1 MSEENRPGDASGEEI
16 LWHSFTITHV
26 LDCIADPTKNR
37 VIARLSDDISPV
49 FPYVNAVLRGVLYNP
64 EGQTLTIRR
73 GTRLFTF
80 YPRLAIFA
88 KVDGEQDALEQL
100 IWFQALC
107 NDLWRRRGELTPRME
122 RQLLLGPL
130 DVYALLPRLNCR
142 ACGEATCMAFAFGLL
157 LGQHEVEECPHL
169 QEEAYAEGG
178 LRLRELLSATGGRS
192 AHSFQ
197 SSGR

>member
-1 MSEENRPGDASGEEI
+1 MNEGNRPEDAPVKET
-16 LWHSFTITHV
+16 LWRSFTITHV

-73 GTRLFTF
+73 GTRLLTF

-88 KVDGEQDALEQL
+88 KVDGEPDAVEQL
-100 IWFQALC
+100 RWFQALC
-107 NDLWRRRGELTPRME
+107 NDLWRMRAELSPRME
-122 RQLLLGPL
+122 RQSLLGPL

-157 LGQHEVEECPHL
+157 LGTHEVEECPRL

-178 LRLRELLSATGGRS
+178 RRLRELLAATAGRPT
-192 AHSFQ
+192 
-197 SSGR
+197 GTPCV